1 MPLQTIHKLIEA
13 IDSNENGKV
22 IVIVAIVSTNLYQ
35 MITASSIMKQIYFF
49 LFTDG
54 SWEEDKSW

>member
-54 SWEEDKSW
+54 S